1 MGSLSLPS
9 LETRSMQ
16 VLGPSCYLH
25 IVVEGTP
32 YERGLS
38 HGRQASEKVRANIK
52 HHKLPGKLP
61 HW

>member
-1 MGSLSLPS
+1 MPS
-9 LETRSMQ
+9 AETSIMEVPRT
-16 VLGPSCYLH
+16 SCYQH

-38 HGRQASEKVRANIK
+38 HGKQVANKVRANIEYY
-52 HHKLPGKLP
+52 KLPGKLP

>member
-1 MGSLSLPS
+1 MPS
-9 LETRSMQ
+9 AETSIMEVPRT
-16 VLGPSCYLH
+16 SCYQH

-38 HGRQASEKVRANIK
+38 HGRQVAGKVRANIEYY
-52 HHKLPGKLP
+52 KLAGKLP